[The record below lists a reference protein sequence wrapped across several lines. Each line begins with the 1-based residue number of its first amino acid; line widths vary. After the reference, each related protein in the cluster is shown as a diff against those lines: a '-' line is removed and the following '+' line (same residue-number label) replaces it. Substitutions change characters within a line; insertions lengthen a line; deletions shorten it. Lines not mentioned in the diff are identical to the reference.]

1 MRERMLCLLDALE
14 EERLAPFPWASPA
27 GLSQGPALP
36 TLACGGAS
44 LATVPT
50 WLIVTF
56 QPSLAA
62 DCPLLGSSKLQETNK
77 MNPNE
82 WMALQ

>member
-1 MRERMLCLLDALE
+1 MLCLLDVIRGRE
-14 EERLAPFPWASPA
+14 TGSFPLGLPQ
-27 GLSQGPALP
+27 GLSQCPALP
-36 TLACGGAS
+36 TLSCRVAS

-77 MNPNE
+77 MSPNE